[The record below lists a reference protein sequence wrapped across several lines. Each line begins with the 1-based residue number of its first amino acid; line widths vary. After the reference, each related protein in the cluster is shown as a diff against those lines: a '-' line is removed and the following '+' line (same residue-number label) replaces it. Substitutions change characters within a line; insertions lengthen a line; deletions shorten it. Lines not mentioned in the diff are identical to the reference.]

1 MKEVKEVTERI
12 LEFSEAILEAMEQEM
27 ERDESVILFGED
39 VESFAGGGIFGCSKG
54 LKEKFGDRVRDTPI
68 SEAAIVGAAIGSALT
83 GMRPIVEIMFQDFIG
98 CAMDQIFNQ
107 LAKIRYMFGG
117 RMKVPV
123 VIRTPCGSR
132 WPVACGAAQH
142 SQSLDAWFIHIPGL
156 KVVAPS
162 MPYDAKGLLISAI
175 RDDNPVMFIEHKL
188 AYYARRVK
196 KLRESYPNLLQH
208 VPEEEYTISLGEAEV
223 KRTGSDVTVVATMMM
238 VHKALKAAEELSK
251 KGIDVEIID
260 PRTLVPL
267 DKKTIVES
275 VKKTGKAVIVSE
287 DTKTGSTAAE
297 IATIIMEEAFDYLD
311 APVKRVCAPDVP
323 IPYSTALE
331 GVVIPQPSD
340 IIKAIESLTL

>member
-1 MKEVKEVTERI
+1 VTERI
-12 LEFSEAILEAMEQEM
+12 LEFSEAIREAMEQEM
-27 ERDESVILFGED
+27 ERDKSVILFGED

-68 SEAAIVGAAIGSALT
+68 SEAAIVGAAIGSAIT
-83 GMRPIVEIMFQDFIG
+83 GIRPIAEIMYQDFIG
-98 CAMDQIFNQ
+98 CAMDQILNQ

-175 RDDNPVMFIEHKL
+175 REDNPVLFIEHKL
-188 AYYARRVK
+188 AYYAQRVR
-196 KLRESYPNLLQH
+196 KLRESYPTLMQQ
-208 VPEEEYTISLGEAEV
+208 VPEEEYTIPLGEAEV
-223 KRTGSDVTVVATMMM
+223 KRTGSDVTVIATMMM
-238 VHKALKAAEELSK
+238 VHKALKAAEELSGE
-251 KGIDVEIID
+251 GINLEIVD
-260 PRTLVPL
+260 PRTLAPL
-267 DKKTIVES
+267 DKKTIIES
-275 VKKTGKAVIVSE
+275 VKKTGRVVIASE

-297 IATIIMEEAFDYLD
+297 IATVIIEEAFDYLD
-311 APVKRVCAPDVP
+311 APIKRVCAPDVP
-323 IPYSTALE
+323 IPYSIALE
-331 GVVIPQPSD
+331 KVIIPQPVD
-340 IIKAIESLTL
+340 IINAVKSLFE